1 MTRTT
6 RPAPTDAPALTR
18 RPGEAVTAAWIGL
31 MRAQQIAIRSAE
43 RALRRAGLPP
53 YGWYDALWELE
64 KAGDDGLRITEI
76 EQQMLVTQSN
86 VSRLVDR
93 LEAAGCV
100 ARRPSPTDGRA
111 QQIAITASGRAVR
124 AQMWPVYAEV
134 IQTVLGD
141 HLSPEDAGRM
151 AQILAPVIVEG
162 RG

>member
-1 MTRTT
+1 MTKVAK
-6 RPAPTDAPALTR
+6 PAPTGAPVLPR
-18 RPGEAVTAAWIGL
+18 RPGDAVTAAWIGL

-64 KAGDDGLRITEI
+64 KAGDEGLRITEI
-76 EQQMLVTQSN
+76 EQRMLVTQSN

-93 LEAAGCV
+93 LEAASCI
-100 ARRPSPTDGRA
+100 ARKPSPTDGRA
-111 QQIAITASGRAVR
+111 QQIVITEAGRAVR

-134 IQTVLGD
+134 IETVLGD
-141 HLSPEDAGRM
+141 HVSADDAGRM
-151 AQILAPVIVEG
+151 AQILAPVIAEG